1 MRLAELWTYP
11 VKSCIGISAETRE
24 VDEYGLAG
32 DREFVVATEG
42 GKLLTQRNAPKLN
55 LLHASRRD
63 GYLCLS
69 AQNMPPLAVDIA
81 RAGKVTQVKLYDG
94 FAPGLCMG
102 EEAAQWLLEFLG
114 RPCRLVRSHE
124 RFARRMPVEAAHL
137 FLPWQRRYP
146 DCAPIHLI
154 SRASLDALNRRLAAP
169 VEMSRFRPNLVV
181 EGVGPFE
188 EDRLRS
194 IRIGDIALEYMGL
207 AERCVIPTIAPA
219 TAARSAEP
227 LRTLRGFR
235 HLADGFYTRLAFGTY
250 FRPIQVGVLRVGDGI
265 EVLAVGQAPELRS
278 H

>member
-11 VKSCIGISAETRE
+11 VKSCIGIPAETWE
-24 VDEYGLAG
+24 VDEYGLVG
-32 DREFVVATEG
+32 DREFVVAAEG

-55 LLHASRRD
+55 LVHVSRRD
-63 GYLCLS
+63 GYLCIS
-69 AQNMPPLAVDIA
+69 TQNMPFLAVEIA
-81 RAGKVTQVKLYDG
+81 RAGEAIRVKLYDG

-102 EEAAQWLLEFLG
+102 EKAAQWLSEFLG

-124 RFARRMPVEAAHL
+124 RFFRCMPPEAAHL
-137 FLPWQRRYP
+137 FLRRQRRYP

-169 VEMSRFRPNLVV
+169 LEMSRFRPNLVV
-181 EGVGPFE
+181 EGIGPFE

-194 IRIGDIALEYMGL
+194 IRIGGIVLEYMGL

-219 TAARSAEP
+219 TAERSAEP

-250 FRPIQVGVLRVGDGI
+250 FQPTEIGVLRVGDGI
-265 EVLAVGQAPELRS
+265 EVLSVGQAPELRS
-278 H
+278 Y